1 MIHSIDRKC
10 KQKIEN
16 SCTISSFYRIN
27 SSKNNKISIRNVS
40 HIVGSHMSKTRLSGL
55 RLRLVFGVVSSM
67 SGSSP
72 QLGHLLLLSSFLIS
86 FLTVGSSR
94 SRYTLFSDRFIHSK
108 NNSTKILC
116 VPHILTA

>member
-40 HIVGSHMSKTRLSGL
+40 HIVVNSHMSKTRLSGL
-55 RLRLVFGVVSSM
+55 RLRLVFGVINVRVITTT
-67 SGSSP
+67 GA
-72 QLGHLLLLSSFLIS
+72 SSFAVKFPNF
-86 FLTVGSSR
+86 FLTVGSR
-94 SRYTLFSDRFIHSK
+94 SRYTLFSDRIIHK
-108 NNSTKILC
+108 KKNSTKILS